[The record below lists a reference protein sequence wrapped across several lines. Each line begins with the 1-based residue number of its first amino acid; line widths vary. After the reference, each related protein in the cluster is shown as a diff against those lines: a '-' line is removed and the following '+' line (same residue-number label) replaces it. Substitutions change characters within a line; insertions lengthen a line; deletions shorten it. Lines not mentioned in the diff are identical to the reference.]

1 MVDILWQ
8 DPPSVPL
15 FQWLARGSLKQNLL
29 QAIRLWVWLRL
40 LYGTDRLLLPESFT
54 YADWRD
60 AFFNATHPKSDAKPL
75 LHDLQCPCAK
85 TTVAWLFGQSLQMT
99 QQEWQQDLQQIP
111 QQQAIQQQ
119 IRIFE
124 QSLDRHGALPP
135 EFKTWLEETRL
146 FGVTGRTLRNDLKA
160 LVEIH
165 WLKQVDQHYS
175 RVQEFP
181 TCPVAA
187 PEASELPQGAFAN
200 SSLECFTQPDL
211 AAIAHNLS
219 DEINGYQR
227 FFVHLEYV
235 VPTQKI
241 DQVDDWQ
248 HQLRQ
253 IWHRECIPPVQIAYC
268 GAGQTDSCSV
278 VVYPVCL
285 YYYQRGPYL
294 CAYGETPQ
302 RGSTSLDWRNYRLD
316 RIEAL
321 TPLAWDD
328 DRVPEALKQMQTRN
342 TLPTP
347 EDVQTYMDE
356 AWGFDYYQPPQLLL
370 LRFDQEWDDR
380 YIQGTVRHTTFRP
393 VAYDRVGRLIQ
404 QNLQGKPQEQLLQVW
419 QSRSSKDA
427 YYQAWYRQDDPNVRQ
442 RLRAWRPRV
451 EVFLP
456 WSLRQRTAREIW
468 QEQQLYTDIFEHD
481 FTEHDTTD
489 STV

>member
-1 MVDILWQ
+1 MVDTLWQ
-8 DPPSVPL
+8 DPPNVPL
-15 FQWLARGSLKQNLL
+15 LQWLARGSLKQNLL
-29 QAIRLWVWLRL
+29 QAIRLWVWLHL
-40 LYGTDRLLLPESFT
+40 LYGRDRVLLPEPFT

-60 AFFNATHPKSDAKPL
+60 AFFKATHPKGDAKPL
-75 LHDLQCPCAK
+75 LHDLHCPCAK
-85 TTVAWLFGQSLQMT
+85 TTVAWLFGKLQMT
-99 QQEWQQDLQQIP
+99 QQEWQQDLQQVSR
-111 QQQAIQQQ
+111 QQAIQQQ
-119 IRIFE
+119 VRLLE

-165 WLKQVDQHYS
+165 WLKQVDQHYY

-187 PEASELPQGAFAN
+187 SDTHEGPRGLFAN
-200 SSLECFTQPDL
+200 PSLECFTQPDL

-219 DEINGYQR
+219 HEINGYQR

-241 DQVDDWQ
+241 DRVDDWQ

-253 IWHRECIPPVQIAYC
+253 IWHRECIPPVQICYR
-268 GAGQTDSCSV
+268 GAGQTTSCSV

-294 CAYGETPQ
+294 CAYGATPQ
-302 RGSTSLDWRNYRLD
+302 TGASSLNWRNYRLD

-321 TPLAWDD
+321 MPLAWEDA
-328 DRVPEALKQMQTRN
+328 RVPEALRQMQTCN

-380 YIQGTVRHTTFRP
+380 YIQGTIRHTTFRP

-404 QNLQGKPQEQLLQVW
+404 QHLQGKPQELLLQVW
-419 QSRSSKDA
+419 QARSPKDA

-456 WSLRQRTAREIW
+456 WSLRQRTAREIR
-468 QEQQLYTDIFEHD
+468 QEQQLYTDIFDHES
-481 FTEHDTTD
+481 TE
-489 STV
+489 